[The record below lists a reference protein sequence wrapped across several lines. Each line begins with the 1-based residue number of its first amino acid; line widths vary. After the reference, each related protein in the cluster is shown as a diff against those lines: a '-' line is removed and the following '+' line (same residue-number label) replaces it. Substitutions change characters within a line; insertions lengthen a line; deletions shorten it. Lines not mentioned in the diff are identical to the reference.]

1 MTLAL
6 AGCARSA
13 DEPAKAQQKKTEPT
27 GGQVQANGITIAY
40 ESFSP
45 ADRETVLLIMG
56 TGGQLTMWPVEL
68 CEELVKRGYRVI
80 IYDNRDVGLSTRF
93 GAAGEP
99 DFAAVVSA
107 AGAGKPAPLAYTLY
121 DMAKDA
127 AGLLDSLGIEKAHI
141 VKADKDTEAGVLP
154 DEKFLSALGAFYE
167 EAVKAGVILAG
178 EGLQPS
184 SKGARVRYSGS
195 KRTVIDGPFAE
206 TKNLIAGYAIIQF
219 ASKAEA
225 IEWTKRFVQVDAPG
239 RLGAESECEI
249 RRIFEAEDFG
259 AEFRLELREQEARL
273 LADAEKRKGK

>member
-1 MTLAL
+1 M
-6 AGCARSA
+6 
-13 DEPAKAQQKKTEPT
+13 
-27 GGQVQANGITIAY
+27 QANGITIAY

-184 SKGARVRYSGS
+184 SKGGAGPVLRKQAHGDRRTLRGNEGVDRRLCDHPVRVEGRGD
-195 KRTVIDGPFAE
+195 RVDQAIR
-206 TKNLIAGYAIIQF
+206 AG
-219 ASKAEA
+219 
-225 IEWTKRFVQVDAPG
+225 
-239 RLGAESECEI
+239 
-249 RRIFEAEDFG
+249 
-259 AEFRLELREQEARL
+259 
-273 LADAEKRKGK
+273 